1 MPTYEYRCPD
11 GHDFEKFVQKISLAS
26 SELPCP
32 VCGKIAQRR
41 ISAGGGLVFK
51 GSGFYITD
59 YGKDGKKDLRANA
72 AAASSSDKQ
81 SSGTSGESG
90 AGPSSDSSKGESSK
104 GDSSKSDSS
113 KSDSPKSDSSKSD
126 SSKSESSKS
135 DSAKS
140 DSSRSSSSNSEKSK
154 SDKLAVAPAAPKS
167 SGSDK

>member
-32 VCGKIAQRR
+32 VCGKTADRR

-72 AAASSSDKQ
+72 AAASSSDKK
-81 SSGTSGESG
+81 
-90 AGPSSDSSKGESSK
+90 SSDSKSDGSSSADSGAKSDSGSSSGSGTKSGSSK
-104 GDSSKSDSS
+104 GDSSKSDTS
-113 KSDSPKSDSSKSD
+113 KSASPKSDGPKG
-126 SSKSESSKS
+126 
-135 DSAKS
+135 
-140 DSSRSSSSNSEKSK
+140 
-154 SDKLAVAPAAPKS
+154 DKPAAAPAAPKS

>member
-11 GHDFEKFVQKISLAS
+11 GHDFEKFVQKISMAS

-32 VCGKIAQRR
+32 VCGKMAERR

-72 AAASSSDKQ
+72 ASASSSDSKP
-81 SSGTSGESG
+81 STVKNDSASPAGT
-90 AGPSSDSSKGESSK
+90 P
-104 GDSSKSDSS
+104 
-113 KSDSPKSDSSKSD
+113 
-126 SSKSESSKS
+126 SKSETSGSTASKTDSPKS

-140 DSSRSSSSNSEKSK
+140 DKP
-154 SDKLAVAPAAPKS
+154 AAAPAAPKS
-167 SGSDK
+167 PGTDK

>member
-32 VCGKIAQRR
+32 VCGKIADRR

-72 AAASSSDKQ
+72 AAASSTDKNSSAAKGEGS
-81 SSGTSGESG
+81 SSGDSASKSESG
-90 AGPSSDSSKGESSK
+90 SATGGSAKGESSK
-104 GDSSKSDSS
+104 SE
-113 KSDSPKSDSSKSD
+113 

-135 DSAKS
+135 DAPKGE
-140 DSSRSSSSNSEKSK
+140 RPK
-154 SDKLAVAPAAPKS
+154 SDKPATAPSAPKS
-167 SGSDK
+167 PGTDK

>member
-72 AAASSSDKQ
+72 ASASSTSDKPSSSSKSESG
-81 SSGTSGESG
+81 SSGDGGLKSDSGSSSGGSGGKSESSKSES
-90 AGPSSDSSKGESSK
+90 PKSESSKGESSK
-104 GDSSKSDSS
+104 REPAKTESPKP
-113 KSDSPKSDSSKSD
+113 SPKSSG
-126 SSKSESSKS
+126 
-135 DSAKS
+135 
-140 DSSRSSSSNSEKSK
+140 
-154 SDKLAVAPAAPKS
+154 PAAPKS
-167 SGSDK
+167 GSSDK

>member
-32 VCGKIAQRR
+32 VCGKIAERR

-72 AAASSSDKQ
+72 ASAS
-81 SSGTSGESG
+81 SG
-90 AGPSSDSSKGESSK
+90 AGKTQ
-104 GDSSKSDSS
+104 SKSDGGSKIEGGSASEAPKAESS
-113 KSDSPKSDSSKSD
+113 KSDSSKSD
-126 SSKSESSKS
+126 SSKSEKP
-135 DSAKS
+135 
-140 DSSRSSSSNSEKSK
+140 K
-154 SDKLAVAPAAPKS
+154 SDKPAAAPAAPKS

>member
-72 AAASSSDKQ
+72 ASATSTSDKPSSSAKGEGG
-81 SSGTSGESG
+81 SSGDSGSKSDAGSSSAAAGGKSESPKGES
-90 AGPSSDSSKGESSK
+90 SKSESSK
-104 GDSSKSDSS
+104 GDSSKSEST
-113 KSDSPKSDSSKSD
+113 KPSPKP
-126 SSKSESSKS
+126 
-135 DSAKS
+135 AG
-140 DSSRSSSSNSEKSK
+140 
-154 SDKLAVAPAAPKS
+154 PAAPKS
-167 SGSDK
+167 GSSDK

>member
-32 VCGKIAQRR
+32 VCGKIADRR

-72 AAASSSDKQ
+72 AAASSGDKHSPSAKGEGS
-81 SSGTSGESG
+81 SSG
-90 AGPSSDSSKGESSK
+90 DSASKGEGGSSS
-104 GDSSKSDSS
+104 GS
-113 KSDSPKSDSSKSD
+113 
-126 SSKSESSKS
+126 
-135 DSAKS
+135 SAKG
-140 DSSRSSSSNSEKSK
+140 ETSK
-154 SDKLAVAPAAPKS
+154 SDKPAAAPSAPKS
-167 SGSDK
+167 PGTDK

>member
-32 VCGKIAQRR
+32 VCGKVARRR

-72 AAASSSDKQ
+72 AAAASSDNK
-81 SSGTSGESG
+81 SST
-90 AGPSSDSSKGESSK
+90 
-104 GDSSKSDSS
+104 
-113 KSDSPKSDSSKSD
+113 
-126 SSKSESSKS
+126 
-135 DSAKS
+135 AKS
-140 DSSRSSSSNSEKSK
+140 DASKPANGSSSA
-154 SDKLAVAPAAPKS
+154 SDAPKS
-167 SGSDK
+167 AVTKSDAPASAAAAPSAPKSPGTDK

>member
-32 VCGKIAQRR
+32 VCGKIAERR

-72 AAASSSDKQ
+72 AAASSSDKK
-81 SSGTSGESG
+81 
-90 AGPSSDSSKGESSK
+90 SSDAK
-104 GDSSKSDSS
+104 GDSSNASSAPKGDSRKSE
-113 KSDSPKSDSSKSD
+113 
-126 SSKSESSKS
+126 SSKSESS
-135 DSAKS
+135 
-140 DSSRSSSSNSEKSK
+140 
-154 SDKLAVAPAAPKS
+154 
-167 SGSDK
+167 

>member
-32 VCGKIAQRR
+32 VCGKMADRR

-72 AAASSSDKQ
+72 AAASSSDKHPPAAKGEGG
-81 SSGTSGESG
+81 SSGDSASKSESG
-90 AGPSSDSSKGESSK
+90 SSSGGNAKGESSK
-104 GDSSKSDSS
+104 GDASKSE
-113 KSDSPKSDSSKSD
+113 

-135 DSAKS
+135 D
-140 DSSRSSSSNSEKSK
+140 
-154 SDKLAVAPAAPKS
+154 APKS
-167 SGSDK
+167 DRPKSEKPATAPSAPKSPGTDK

>member
-32 VCGKIAQRR
+32 VCGKMADRR

-72 AAASSSDKQ
+72 AAASATDKNSPAAMGEGS
-81 SSGTSGESG
+81 SSG
-90 AGPSSDSSKGESSK
+90 DS
-104 GDSSKSDSS
+104 
-113 KSDSPKSDSSKSD
+113 
-126 SSKSESSKS
+126 SSKSESGSATGSSVKGEGSKGDASKRESSKRESSKRESSKS
-135 DSAKS
+135 DAPKS
-140 DSSRSSSSNSEKSK
+140 ERPK
-154 SDKLAVAPAAPKS
+154 SDKPATAPSAPKS
-167 SGSDK
+167 PGTDK

>member
-32 VCGKIAQRR
+32 VCGKMADRR

-72 AAASSSDKQ
+72 AAASSSDKHSSAAKGEAS
-81 SSGTSGESG
+81 SSGDSASK
-90 AGPSSDSSKGESSK
+90 SDSGSSSGGSAKGESSK
-104 GDSSKSDSS
+104 GDASKHE
-113 KSDSPKSDSSKSD
+113 

-135 DSAKS
+135 DAPKS
-140 DSSRSSSSNSEKSK
+140 DRPK
-154 SDKLAVAPAAPKS
+154 SDKPATAPSAPKS
-167 SGSDK
+167 PGTDK

>member
-32 VCGKIAQRR
+32 VCGKIAERR

-72 AAASSSDKQ
+72 ASASADKKPSGTKSESAGSTSSSSSESAQ
-81 SSGTSGESG
+81 SE
-90 AGPSSDSSKGESSK
+90 
-104 GDSSKSDSS
+104 
-113 KSDSPKSDSSKSD
+113 SPKNDSAKSD
-126 SSKSESSKS
+126 SSKSEKP
-135 DSAKS
+135 
-140 DSSRSSSSNSEKSK
+140 K
-154 SDKLAVAPAAPKS
+154 SDKPAAAPAAPKS

>member
-32 VCGKIAQRR
+32 VCGKIAERR

-72 AAASSSDKQ
+72 AAASSSDNK
-81 SSGTSGESG
+81 SADTKSDASG
-90 AGPSSDSSKGESSK
+90 ASSAPKGDSSKGDSSKGESSTS
-104 GDSSKSDSS
+104 DSPKRDSS
-113 KSDSPKSDSSKSD
+113 KSDSPKSDSP
-126 SSKSESSKS
+126 KSESSKS
-135 DSAKS
+135 DKP
-140 DSSRSSSSNSEKSK
+140 K
-154 SDKLAVAPAAPKS
+154 SDKPAVVPAAPKS